1 MDREG
6 GDLLYKAS
14 HRGCFKDWVIHRHHT
29 LLRFELQ
36 SCTRPPLLCTLG
48 INPFFDQDRCVR
60 SCSANPQIHARSA
73 LPCSW
78 AVPPITYPVEYSRPG
93 QGKSSC
99 WKGVIAMRR
108 RGVHKQL

>member
-78 AVPPITYPVEYSRPG
+78 AVPPITCTVCMYILFYRQYEW
-93 QGKSSC
+93 Q
-99 WKGVIAMRR
+99 
-108 RGVHKQL
+108 